1 MGDDASPDDADEGR
15 VVAWLEDHLGGE
27 VVAISRQAR
36 WRPAWFVD
44 LRVKDQMLSLYVRG
58 ERKDMAPVFPL
69 RHEMRVQEVLEEQ
82 GIPVPHVHGF
92 CDDPPAIVMDRH
104 VGSVDFSASSD
115 DERRSVMDDYL
126 QILARMHRLDLE
138 AFVRAGA
145 ELPADGAEVALTGM
159 RAYERAY
166 RSQKVVPDPFG
177 EFCLAW
183 LKRNPPP
190 GRRAPAVVVWDSGQ
204 LMHRDG
210 RVVALLDLELAHIG
224 DPLMDLAGFRMRD
237 TVIGFGD
244 LGGLYRRYAELTG
257 TDIDLDAVEYF
268 HFAFA
273 LTTQL
278 ALQAAS
284 VSPGP
289 ETDVMTYRHWCS
301 ESNLYAIEAL
311 AAILGLV
318 LEAPEM
324 PAAHASPMTT
334 GHRHLVQTL
343 RSLEMTDEFGSYR
356 LRAAFRLARHLA
368 RYDEIGGA
376 VVDADLDDLVP
387 LIGYRPT
394 GWEESEVALED
405 FVLRVGAESDADLVR
420 LFHRRL
426 HRRRMLLGPPTSAM
440 AQHLPIQPIGR
451 TATS

>member
-1 MGDDASPDDADEGR
+1 MEDDAGRDDPDEGR
-15 VVAWLEDHLGGE
+15 VVTWLEGHLDGE

-58 ERKDMAPVFPL
+58 ERKDMAAVFPL
-69 RHEMRVQEVLEEQ
+69 RHEMHVQQVLEEH

-104 VGSVDFSASSD
+104 FGSIDFSTSSD
-115 DERRSVMDDYL
+115 EERRAVMDDYV
-126 QILARMHRLDLE
+126 QILARMHSLDVE
-138 AFVRAGA
+138 AFARAGA
-145 ELPADGAEVALTGM
+145 ELPADEAEVALTGM
-159 RAYERAY
+159 RAYERVY
-166 RSQKVVPDPFG
+166 RRQKAVPDPFG

-183 LKRNPPP
+183 LKRNPPSA
-190 GRRAPAVVVWDSGQ
+190 RRAPAVVVWDSGQ

-224 DPLMDLAGFRMRD
+224 DPLMDLAGLRMRD

-244 LGGLYRRYAELTG
+244 LRGLYRRYAELSG
-257 TDIDLDAVEYF
+257 TEIDLGAIGYF

-284 VSPGP
+284 AEPGP
-289 ETDVMTYRHWCS
+289 ETDLMTYRHWCS

-311 AAILGLV
+311 AGILGVV
-318 LEAPEM
+318 LEPPET
-324 PAAHASPMTT
+324 PSGQLSPVTT

-343 RSLEMTDEFGSYR
+343 RSLEMDDEFGSYR

-368 RYDEIGGA
+368 RYDEIGA
-376 VVDADLDDLVP
+376 ALVAADLEDLVP
-387 LIGYRPT
+387 LLGHRLT
-394 GWEESEVALED
+394 GWEESEIELED
-405 FVLRVGAESDADLVR
+405 FVLRAGPESDADLVR

-440 AQHLPIQPIGR
+440 TRHLPLQPIDG
-451 TATS
+451 